1 MKKKVLQELELLEND
16 SIKSQLQLQAEKE
29 KIINE
34 LKKLTKEDILPKPP
48 EPPKKI
54 TLWERIKILLLGS

>member
-1 MKKKVLQELELLEND
+1 MEND

-34 LKKLTKEDILPKPP
+34 LKKLTKEDILPKVP
-48 EPPKKI
+48 EPPKKL
-54 TLWERIKILLLGS
+54 TLWLRIKKVLME

>member
-1 MKKKVLQELELLEND
+1 MKKKVLKELELLKND
-16 SIKSQLQLQAEKE
+16 SLKSQIQLQSEKE

-34 LKKLTKEDILPKPP
+34 LKKLTREDILPKPP

-54 TLWERIKILLLGS
+54 TLWQRIQKVLMGL

>member
-34 LKKLTKEDILPKPP
+34 LKKLTKKDILPKPP
-48 EPPKKI
+48 EPPKKL
-54 TLWERIKILLLGS
+54 TLWERIKKVLMGF

>member
-54 TLWERIKILLLGS
+54 TLWERIKKVLME

>member
-1 MKKKVLQELELLEND
+1 MKKKVLKELELMEND

-34 LKKLTKEDILPKPP
+34 LKKLTKEDILPKVP
-48 EPPKKI
+48 EPLKKL
-54 TLWERIKILLLGS
+54 TLWQRIKKVLME

>member
-16 SIKSQLQLQAEKE
+16 SIKNQLLLKTEKE
-29 KIINE
+29 KLINE

-48 EPPKKI
+48 EPPKKL
-54 TLWERIKILLLGS
+54 TLWQRIKKVLME